1 MYHYGA
7 AGTSNPYHM
16 GANHMMPPAYP
27 QSTAPARPQ
36 DPKDTIRNSA
46 ANGQQLHG
54 QQFTQPGQGP
64 FEEMHDVDKMLV
76 EFVRVQEQY
85 GNRPPAPY
93 APPPTHS
100 NQSMAPQEGQQGYA
114 PQNLAPTRVPTKS
127 ERRPS
132 GDSSEEPK
140 EVEGNKTR
148 KKRSSEEQSR
158 RNEAEKKRIRKASD
172 TIDLLRSELVLH
184 SGMIENPDC
193 SPSDMSKQAVLEL
206 SLQQLVKLRCHRMA
220 CPKVQ
225 PH

>member
-1 MYHYGA
+1 M
-7 AGTSNPYHM
+7 
-16 GANHMMPPAYP
+16 
-27 QSTAPARPQ
+27 
-36 DPKDTIRNSA
+36 
-46 ANGQQLHG
+46 
-54 QQFTQPGQGP
+54 
-64 FEEMHDVDKMLV
+64 DKMLA

-93 APPPTHS
+93 VPPTHS
-100 NQSMAPQEGQQGYA
+100 NQSMAPQEDQLGYA
-114 PQNLAPTRVPTKS
+114 PQNLAPTRVATKS
-127 ERRPS
+127 ERRPT
-132 GDSSEEPK
+132 GDNSEEPK